1 MKCLHTLSNS
11 LFHCYNVIDSIYL
24 NLIHKYA
31 SILRLM
37 LQLVAGTTH
46 FLFLLSS
53 PISKLFL
60 SSRYLSL
67 WTNLYGRLMSSWQFC
82 HHEGTFTILTLL
94 PCKLPIEIL

>member
-1 MKCLHTLSNS
+1 MLLI
-11 LFHCYNVIDSIYL
+11 LFISISFI
-24 NLIHKYA
+24 NA

-46 FLFLLSS
+46 FLFLLSY

-67 WTNLYGRLMSSWQFC
+67 WTNLYGRLISSWQFC
-82 HHEGTFTILTLL
+82 HHEGTFTILTAAMQ
-94 PCKLPIEIL
+94 ITY